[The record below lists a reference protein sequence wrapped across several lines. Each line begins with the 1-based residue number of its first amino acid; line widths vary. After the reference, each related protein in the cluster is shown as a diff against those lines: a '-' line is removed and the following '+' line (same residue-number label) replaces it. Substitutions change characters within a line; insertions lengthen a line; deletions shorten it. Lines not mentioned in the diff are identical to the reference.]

1 MIICISAGVCLVS
14 HPDQEDKR
22 VFSCPTCSKQL
33 RTPSEAA
40 KHLVSHKEML
50 GKLVYFGNVR
60 FQTKSCQVNVC
71 KSTQRK
77 IEQFAEPRA
86 ASQPAAKKAKSN
98 QDNSMPPMLNSLL
111 AANAEQRKQITLLL
125 ESAKQRDEQFTRL
138 LDQNQASQELS
149 KTLVTAL
156 GNSQSLAAAE
166 ENNRRLTAFQ
176 KGTGTSNT

>member
-1 MIICISAGVCLVS
+1 MIS
-14 HPDQEDKR
+14 HR
-22 VFSCPTCSKQL
+22 QL
-33 RTPSEAA
+33 
-40 KHLVSHKEML
+40 L

-77 IEQFAEPRA
+77 IEQFAEPGP

-98 QDNSMPPMLNSLL
+98 LDQKMPEMLNSLL
-111 AANAEQRKQITLLL
+111 AANAEQGKQITLLL
-125 ESAKQRDEQFTRL
+125 EGAKQRDEQFTRL

-156 GNSQSLAAAE
+156 GASQSLASAE
-166 ENNRRLTAFQ
+166 ENVRRLSAFQ